1 MNAKGLLQNK
11 YVRMLKD
18 ALTAWWN
25 DQAPSKGAALAYYS
39 MFSIAPLLYLIISI
53 AGLFFGPDAVRGMVF
68 EQIGALMGQ
77 NGAEAIREMLAHVSE
92 PKTGRMT
99 AAVSIAVLLFSA
111 SSVFGQLQTALD
123 TIWRVP
129 EAEKRKQQANGVW
142 SFVRSRLLTF
152 GMVLGLAFLVT
163 VSLLL
168 STALSA
174 LGKWW
179 GPFFGQWETLAHVLD
194 IVVNFGVLTVVF
206 GAIYKLMPGAHIQWR
221 DVWVGGAALRR
232 RQVPDRPLPRQ
243 GRRRLELRR
252 IRLDRDRD
260 GVDLLFGADLPPR
273 RGVHLGVRAR
283 ARIAPWRASAEGES
297 RRSDGARAGLATR
310 SRACARRPARR
321 ATAGMGFAKRF
332 GSRPSAQG
340 TLRRDDRG
348 GVSRRSHL
356 AADRGAALKLSQFR
370 YCDVET
376 LRRAFH
382 RASGCRALCR

>member
-1 MNAKGLLQNK
+1 MKAKDLLRNRV
-11 YVRMLKD
+11 VRMLSD
-18 ALTAWWN
+18 AVTAWWN

-68 EQIGALMGQ
+68 GQIAALMGQ
-77 NGAEAIREMLAHVSE
+77 NGAEAIREMLAHVSQ
-92 PKTGRMT
+92 PKTGTMT
-99 AAVSIAVLLFSA
+99 AAVSIGVLLFSA

-168 STALSA
+168 SATLSA

-179 GPFFGQWETLAHVLD
+179 GPFFGQWETLAHLLD

-221 DVWVGGAALRR
+221 DVWVGAFVTALLFVAGKFLIGLYLGKGDVGSSFGAFGSIVIVMVWIYYSAQIFLLGAEFTWVYAHARGSRRGEQVEKANLGEATPPAPTSPSVAAPTRAAPLAERR
-232 RQVPDRPLPRQ
+232 RAWDSQNRFVYALQRK
-243 GRRRLELRR
+243 G
-252 IRLDRDRD
+252 
-260 GVDLLFGADLPPR
+260 LFGVTVAAAF
-273 RGVHLGVRAR
+273 LGGALLRSL
-283 ARIAPWRASAEGES
+283 IANR
-297 RRSDGARAGLATR
+297 
-310 SRACARRPARR
+310 
-321 ATAGMGFAKRF
+321 
-332 GSRPSAQG
+332 
-340 TLRRDDRG
+340 
-348 GVSRRSHL
+348 
-356 AADRGAALKLSQFR
+356 
-370 YCDVET
+370 
-376 LRRAFH
+376 
-382 RASGCRALCR
+382 